1 MVSAHSPLTGVHQ
14 RSLPAETKLGQFSVP
29 HKQRSKPH
37 ASNTRASGSQ
47 SDGERVSAPVMQLS
61 MPLPESADQLRA
73 CGHKSERL
81 RSGFTS
87 AMPSDSTG
95 KADFAGGPSGVSPM
109 SGQGVTTMSRSLS
122 LTRCGSLRRPF
133 PRTLLYWTFY
143 CPLT

>member
-1 MVSAHSPLTGVHQ
+1 
-14 RSLPAETKLGQFSVP
+14 
-29 HKQRSKPH
+29 
-37 ASNTRASGSQ
+37 
-47 SDGERVSAPVMQLS
+47 MQLS

-95 KADFAGGPSGVSPM
+95 KADFAGGPSSVSPM

-122 LTRCGSLRRPF
+122 LTRCGSLRHPF
-133 PRTLLYWTFY
+133 PPRATLLDLLLSFDLHQ
-143 CPLT
+143 CCGSP